1 MFNQLQVTEGCGHC
15 LRRQRQQAAH
25 ECERVIC
32 CLLIRTQAG
41 RLGWGRLGL
50 VWGRIL
56 CIRTSPCLAAALRN
70 SRPVLAVV
78 TSSTVTVTVTA
89 GGAHSSSSSSLWLLS
104 TKLGWLL
111 LLSLLVQN
119 VDFLLIC
126 SAFVVAVFF
135 SQFCG
140 NFNWCLP
147 DWRLAARALV
157 AAAVAAVAPICHA

>member
-1 MFNQLQVTEGCGHC
+1 MSA
-15 LRRQRQQAAH
+15 QAAH
-25 ECERVIC
+25 ECEWRVIC

-111 LLSLLVQN
+111 LLSLPVQN

-126 SAFVVAVFF
+126 SAFVVAAFF
-135 SQFCG
+135 LASFVVTLTGVCLIGGWQRAHLLLPLLLQFAT
-140 NFNWCLP
+140 L
-147 DWRLAARALV
+147 DLSSD
-157 AAAVAAVAPICHA
+157 